1 MNKKALRIGLITF
14 ASIAVLLVLYFSVFK
29 GIIFAQS
36 EIGATKPPIEVNS
49 SVQALNKAFA
59 DVAESIVPSVVSI
72 QIKFK
77 SKFHS
82 QNFFDQFRKF
92 FPEWEDFFGNQPRE
106 REFVAAGSGVFITS
120 DGYILTNNHVV
131 EKADDIQVITFDKKE
146 YKAKVIGT
154 DPTTDLA
161 VIKIDGEGFKPVYF
175 ANMDNI
181 RVGEFVIAVGNP
193 LGLHSTVTSG
203 IISAIGRNTIR
214 LRQSSYSIDYYLQTD
229 APINPGNSGGGLFN
243 ITGSLVGINTAIAT
257 PTGSYVGYGF
267 AIPADLAKVIAS
279 RLIKYGSARR
289 PILGVQIRNIDQ
301 PYAKALGLK
310 DIKGALVNDVVKGSP
325 AEKAGI
331 KVEDLIL
338 AVDGKEVKTSSD
350 LQVEIAKRNPGD
362 YVELTIFRDGKT
374 IKKKVKLEE
383 KDLAKID
390 NEEEKLSFDE
400 EDSKEP
406 TKIEKIGLSV
416 TSIDDKIKKEYDV
429 DYGVLINRVEQGSI
443 ADLSG
448 ISPNGVITKL
458 DSKEVK
464 SVSDFKKMLNSK
476 HAGDIVRFQIKYKN
490 ANLLVALEIPS

>member
-1 MNKKALRIGLITF
+1 MNRKVLSFGLISF
-14 ASIAVLLVLYFSVFK
+14 ASIAVLLVLYFSLFK

-36 EIGATKPPIEVNS
+36 EIGATKPPIDVNP

-59 DVAESIVPSVVSI
+59 DVAESVVPSVVSI

-82 QNFFDQFRKF
+82 QDFFEQFRKF
-92 FPEWEDFFGNQPRE
+92 FPDWEDFFGNQPE
-106 REFVAAGSGVFITS
+106 EQEFTAAGSGVFITS

-161 VIKIDGEGFKPVYF
+161 VIKVDGEGFKPVYF

-203 IISAIGRNTIR
+203 IISAIGRNTLR
-214 LRQSSYSIDYYLQTD
+214 LRQSSYSIDYYIQTD
-229 APINPGNSGGGLFN
+229 APINPGNSGGGLFS
-243 ITGSLVGINTAIAT
+243 ISGSLIGINTAIAT

-301 PYAKALGLK
+301 TYAKALGLK
-310 DIKGALVNDVVKGSP
+310 DVKGALVNDVVKGSP

-331 KVEDLIL
+331 KVEDLIF

-362 YVELTIFRDGKT
+362 YIELTILRDGKT

-390 NEEEKLSFDE
+390 NEEKLSFDQ
-400 EDSKEP
+400 EDSNESA
-406 TKIEKIGLSV
+406 KIEKLGLSV
-416 TSIDDKIKKEYDV
+416 GPIDDKIKEEYDV
-429 DYGVLINRVEQGSI
+429 EYGVFIARVERGGVAAS
-443 ADLSG
+443 SG
-448 ISPNGVITKL
+448 IMPNGIITKM
-458 DSKEVK
+458 DGKDVR
-464 SVSDFKKMLNSK
+464 SVSDFKKMLKSK
-476 HAGDIVRFQIKYKN
+476 NAGDILRFQIKYKN
-490 ANLLVALEIPS
+490 SNLLIALELPS